1 MADQIKSELKDASDY
16 IKCAIEY
23 KVSDPELSS
32 LYYKLSKAEEEH
44 MLLLHKASETEIEKA
59 KSENKISDDIMA
71 VMSKL
76 WEYEHDMILEKY
88 DKLKK
93 KYSKYEMM

>member
-1 MADQIKSELKDASDY
+1 
-16 IKCAIEY
+16 
-23 KVSDPELSS
+23 
-32 LYYKLSKAEEEH
+32 

-88 DKLKK
+88 D
-93 KYSKYEMM
+93 